1 MDFRGEKLVIRL
13 LDIIE
18 RNGISPFVDSLKAR
32 RDGMAA
38 IDVQREHM
46 LMLAKVEDEIAVL
59 RSKSVASVSGDGGP
73 ALLTLAPPQAS
84 ASDGPLRALAG
95 HANAAFTSQ
104 ALRQLRKEI
113 NVGKAIA
120 NAADALMEGDV
131 QTPQE
136 DPSPDWLERWRENA
150 SGVSVEKMQ
159 ELWGQVLAREVRK
172 PGSMSLRAMEVLKNL
187 DSSDAALIER
197 LAPFVVDTRFVHKSN
212 NASPGWLAFGEA
224 LALQELG
231 VIGGV
236 GSVGVALTLTSASVS
251 RFELGLSFGKYGLN
265 LIADDPSIEVKLGGY
280 KVTDIGREIMALVQ
294 FEPNLDYVKEVA
306 SVFKGQGV
314 SVHFGL
320 VDSDD
325 GNETYFLRDPVLL

>member
-1 MDFRGEKLVIRL
+1 
-13 LDIIE
+13 
-18 RNGISPFVDSLKAR
+18 
-32 RDGMAA
+32 MAA

-59 RSKSVASVSGDGGP
+59 KSKSVASVSGEGSP
-73 ALLTLAPPQAS
+73 APLKLAPPQVP
-84 ASDGPLRALAG
+84 ASDGPLRTLAG
-95 HANAAFTSQ
+95 HANAAFTYQ
-104 ALRQLRKEI
+104 AVRQLRKEI

-120 NAADALMEGDV
+120 YAADALMEGDV
-131 QTPQE
+131 QTPRE

-187 DSSDAALIER
+187 ESSDAALIER
-197 LAPFVVDTRFVHKSN
+197 LAPFVVDTRFVHKSK
-212 NASPGWLAFGEA
+212 NAAQSWLAFGEA

-231 VIGGV
+231 IIVGV
-236 GSVGVALTLTSASVS
+236 GSVGVALTLTSASDS
-251 RFELGLSFGKYGLN
+251 RFELGVSFGKYALN
-265 LIADDPSIEVKLGGY
+265 LIADDPSTELKLVGY
-280 KVTDIGREIMALVQ
+280 KVTNIGREIMALVQ

-306 SVFKGQGV
+306 SVFKSQGV